1 MSHQSI
7 TLLKCTAEFDL
18 DSLRATLDE
27 RGLDIATRQEASLQS
42 RKDLASYTKEF
53 KKSVSAD
60 VFKSVA
66 PLLKKYQSEVDSL
79 TQRSKQSEAS
89 FLDVFQ
95 KLQDAPDPTNALEE
109 SLDAASKIAALE
121 SKLANV
127 TSELG
132 EYQQE
137 SKELKN
143 QDFTIRKL
151 EEKIRTQ
158 QELLEEKDQEIEDA
172 RSSAAAELEARSLDE
187 ARQREERLEKELSR
201 AKDAF
206 ETMKKL
212 HASTQAQLVAVQ
224 ERGEEVAAAAQSE
237 SQLAMIEVERAEQ
250 RLGELIKERDVLLEK
265 IQSPSPMSG
274 QAGNAVVVENAFEVK
289 ALRDDLKSQR
299 EFVLR
304 LREELEEATV
314 SYKRD
319 KDSLE
324 AKISGLQMNLEA
336 KESHIAALEAQL
348 SSRPRLEDLQ
358 ESRKQIR
365 MLKAILQNS
374 AVNED
379 DGDEDDG
386 SEKSDQLN
394 ISSMESAL
402 LQKNQKLE
410 SSLTLIRM
418 QLAESN
424 DSIGLITSQMKDLE
438 EQVIKKDELIKELEE
453 HLESATRLD
462 DIGVHEGDQTKFH
475 EGSQSIVQ
483 ALRAQRDRLKKR
495 IQDLE
500 EELSSMKFELNYAK
514 EAAKN
519 AKEDNITLVERLK
532 YVEGYMSRGSK
543 PSIDIEKGGESIE
556 KYMKEYEKK
565 MNPFTDFKTREK
577 EARRRKLPIHDRAA
591 YAVGSAF
598 VSGSKI
604 ARSAIITYV
613 FVLHFVAFIVIAGFS
628 HRHTEKL
635 DALESLCHDYNL
647 QHQGSSGMESD
658 PVIGAGSLP

>member
-1 MSHQSI
+1 MFRVYIS
-7 TLLKCTAEFDL
+7 EFDL
-18 DSLRATLDE
+18 DSLRASLDE

-42 RKDLASYTKEF
+42 RKELATYTKDF
-53 KKSVSAD
+53 KKTVSVD
-60 VFKSVA
+60 IFKAVA
-66 PLLKKYQSEVDSL
+66 PLLKKYQTEVDAL

-89 FLDVFQ
+89 FLDIFQ
-95 KLQDAPDPTNALEE
+95 KLQDAPDPSSILEE
-109 SLDAASKIAALE
+109 SLDAASKIASLE
-121 SKLANV
+121 SKLAKV
-127 TSELG
+127 TTELSEY
-132 EYQQE
+132 EQE

-151 EEKIRTQ
+151 EEKIRAQ
-158 QELLEEKDQEIEDA
+158 QELLEEKDQEIEEA

-187 ARQREERLEKELSR
+187 AREREERLEKELSR

-237 SQLAMIEVERAEQ
+237 SQLAMMEVERAEQ
-250 RLGELIKERDVLLEK
+250 RLGELIKERDALLAK
-265 IQSPSPMSG
+265 VQSPSQTSG
-274 QAGNAVVVENAFEVK
+274 QTDHSIVATSASETK

-299 EFVLR
+299 EFALR

-314 SYKRD
+314 SYRKD
-319 KDSLE
+319 KDALE
-324 AKISGLQMNLEA
+324 AKIASLQMNLDA
-336 KESHIAALEAQL
+336 KESHVVALEAQL
-348 SSRPRLEDLQ
+348 SSRPRQEDLQ

-374 AVNED
+374 TANED
-379 DGDEDDG
+379 DVEDDG
-386 SEKSDQLN
+386 RSEKSDELN
-394 ISSMESAL
+394 VSSMESAL
-402 LQKNQKLE
+402 LEKNQKLE
-410 SSLTLIRM
+410 SSLTLLRM

-424 DSIGLITSQMKDLE
+424 DSLGTASARVKELE
-438 EQVIKKDELIKELEE
+438 DQLSRKDELIKELEE
-453 HLESATRLD
+453 HLESATKHSGGSGGSL
-462 DIGVHEGDQTKFH
+462 GVQANSQED
-475 EGSQSIVQ
+475 SQSIVQ
-483 ALRAQRDRLKKR
+483 ALSAQRDRLKSR
-495 IQDLE
+495 INELEGEISSIRVDLHH
-500 EELSSMKFELNYAK
+500 AK
-514 EAAKN
+514 DEAKH

-543 PSIDIEKGGESIE
+543 PAIDIEKGGDSIE
-556 KYMKEYEKK
+556 KYMREYEKK
-565 MNPFTDFKTREK
+565 MNPFTDFKAREK

-613 FVLHFVAFIVIAGFS
+613 FALHFVAFIVIAGFS

-635 DALESLCHDYNL
+635 DALETLCHEYNL
-647 QHQGSSGMESD
+647 EHQGSSAMEVD
-658 PVIGAGSLP
+658 PVIGTGSLP

>member
-1 MSHQSI
+1 M
-7 TLLKCTAEFDL
+7 
-18 DSLRATLDE
+18 
-27 RGLDIATRQEASLQS
+27 
-42 RKDLASYTKEF
+42 
-53 KKSVSAD
+53 
-60 VFKSVA
+60 
-66 PLLKKYQSEVDSL
+66 LKKYQSEVDAL
-79 TQRSKQSEAS
+79 TQRSKHSEAS
-89 FLDVFQ
+89 FLDIFQ
-95 KLQDAPDPTNALEE
+95 KLQDAPDPSSILEE
-109 SLDAASKIAALE
+109 SLDAASKIASLE

-127 TSELG
+127 TDELR

-151 EEKIRTQ
+151 EEKIRAQ
-158 QELLEEKDQEIEDA
+158 QELLEEKDQEIEEA

-187 ARQREERLEKELSR
+187 AREREERLEKELTR

-206 ETMKKL
+206 EAMKKL
-212 HASTQAQLVAVQ
+212 HASTQAQLITVQ

-250 RLGELIKERDVLLEK
+250 RLGELIKERDALLERV
-265 IQSPSPMSG
+265 QSPGHKLAHGDHS
-274 QAGNAVVVENAFEVK
+274 AVAPSASEAK

-314 SYKRD
+314 SYRKD
-319 KDSLE
+319 KDALE
-324 AKISGLQMNLEA
+324 AKISGLQVNLEA
-336 KESHIAALEAQL
+336 KESHVIALEAQL
-348 SSRPRLEDLQ
+348 SSRPRQEDLQ

-374 AVNED
+374 VVNED
-379 DGDEDDG
+379 EADDDG
-386 SEKSDQLN
+386 RFEKSDELN
-394 ISSMESAL
+394 VSSMESAL
-402 LQKNQKLE
+402 LEKNQKLE
-410 SSLTLIRM
+410 SSLTLLRM

-424 DSIGLITSQMKDLE
+424 DSVSTITLQIKDLE
-438 EQVIKKDELIKELEE
+438 DQISRKDELIRELEE
-453 HLESATRLD
+453 HIESATRHHDSSL
-462 DIGVHEGDQTKFH
+462 GGTHGDTTH
-475 EGSQSIVQ
+475 AGEESQSIVQ
-483 ALRAQRDRLKKR
+483 ALSAQRDRLKTR
-495 IQDLE
+495 INELE
-500 EELSSMKFELNYAK
+500 GELSSMRMELSQAK
-514 EAAKN
+514 DDAKN

-543 PSIDIEKGGESIE
+543 PTADIEKGGQSIE
-556 KYMKEYEKK
+556 KYMREYEKK
-565 MNPFTDFKTREK
+565 MNPFTDFKAREK

-591 YAVGSAF
+591 FAVGSAF

-635 DALESLCHDYNL
+635 DALETLCHEYNV
-647 QHQGSSGMESD
+647 QHQGSTSMEVD
-658 PVIGAGSLP
+658 PVIGTGSLP